1 MTYINTDGTID
12 MKIMLNSTS
21 DIVMETSIFELA
33 KQSEL

>member
-21 DIVMETSIFELA
+21 DIVMETSIFELE